1 MTLSRPISILALLF
15 VTVIILLYSGM
26 YTTSNVVERTKPP
39 PRPDSVPETAV
50 WCRHPAGQVWID
62 CVAVESEENRF
73 SITLY
78 SQPSGVI
85 DFGGEYF
92 IPDLLSSSIR
102 ASINGEMAAGRSM
115 TGFSPFRKR
124 SISSR

>member
-78 SQPSGVI
+78 SHPSGVI
-85 DFGGEYF
+85 DFGGEYS
-92 IPDLLSSSIR
+92 L
-102 ASINGEMAAGRSM
+102 AGRP
-115 TGFSPFRKR
+115 TAAEELAGLFKGYDGRTIYLRDDRQLIPLQAG
-124 SISSR
+124 